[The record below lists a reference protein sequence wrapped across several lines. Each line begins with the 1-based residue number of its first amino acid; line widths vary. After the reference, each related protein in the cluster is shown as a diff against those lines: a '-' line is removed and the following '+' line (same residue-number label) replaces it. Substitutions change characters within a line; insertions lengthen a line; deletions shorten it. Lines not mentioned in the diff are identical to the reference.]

1 LTIGDHQHKRCD
13 VAQACS
19 FVADICMIGFGLIKA
34 TNINDSS
41 DLVMR
46 IPKGQTLKYILN

>member
-1 LTIGDHQHKRCD
+1 MFRLLKKTLA
-13 VAQACS
+13 V
-19 FVADICMIGFGLIKA
+19 CMIGFGLIKA